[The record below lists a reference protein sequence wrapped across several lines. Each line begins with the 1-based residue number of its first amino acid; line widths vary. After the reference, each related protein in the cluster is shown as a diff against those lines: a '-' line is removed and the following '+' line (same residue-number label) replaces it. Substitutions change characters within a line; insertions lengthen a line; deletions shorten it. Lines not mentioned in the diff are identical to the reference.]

1 NGVTPPDEL
10 LRKLCLLFGW
20 NYNQILQK
28 INSQSSVLLGNLQPL
43 IHAKEIQARLPKQ
56 ELMEIPDISGPVPL
70 HEQILKARVHA
81 DQNVEGI
88 SILLQI
94 NPELYEQIES
104 GIVFPDPDLLK
115 RISSLFGWNYNELL
129 NREKSSHFSEL
140 LPAITSL
147 NSPDSSITEIKLRN
161 ILRDISDT
169 WRKLSKDQQQTLL
182 MQLEFLRGSMGNMDH
197 EN

>member
-1 NGVTPPDEL
+1 
-10 LRKLCLLFGW
+10 
-20 NYNQILQK
+20 
-28 INSQSSVLLGNLQPL
+28 
-43 IHAKEIQARLPKQ
+43 
-56 ELMEIPDISGPVPL
+56 
-70 HEQILKARVHA
+70 
-81 DQNVEGI
+81 
-88 SILLQI
+88 LQI

>member
-1 NGVTPPDEL
+1 M
-10 LRKLCLLFGW
+10 
-20 NYNQILQK
+20 QK
-28 INSQSSVLLGNLQPL
+28 INSQRSVLLGNLQPL

-70 HEQILKARVHA
+70 HEQILKARVNA

-147 NSPDSSITEIKLRN
+147 NSPDSSISDIKLRN
-161 ILRDISDT
+161 ILREISET
-169 WRKLSKDQQQTLL
+169 WRKLSKDHKQTLL
-182 MQLEFLRGSMGNMDH
+182 KQLEFLRGSMENMDH